1 MTNNLPEVLYR
12 VDAGGTLTFVNDG
25 WNAFA
30 ILNDTPNL
38 CGPAVLGRRVAD
50 CIAGPETRIIYAQL
64 LERAAAGVRI
74 ELPYRC
80 DSPMLRRLMLLTIS
94 AAGTEV
100 EFRSQ
105 LLDVAMR
112 PVVRLLE
119 TQRRR
124 SNALLTL
131 CSWCNRGRVGT
142 RWAEIEEVVAEL
154 GLFETNVPQIT
165 HGMCPA
171 CHARVTAELLAS

>member
-1 MTNNLPEVLYR
+1 MTKNHSEVIYR
-12 VDAGGTLTFVNDG
+12 VDAGGTLTFVNEG

-30 ILNDTPNL
+30 ILNDTPEL
-38 CGPAVLGRRVAD
+38 CGPAILGRRVAD
-50 CIAGPETRIIYAQL
+50 CIAGPETLLIYSRL

-80 DSPMLRRLMLLTIS
+80 DSPMLRRLMLLTIT
-94 AAGTEV
+94 AAGTEI

-105 LLDVAMR
+105 VVDIAMR

-119 TQRRR
+119 TERRR

-131 CSWCNRGRVGT
+131 CSWCNRGRIGD
-142 RWAEIEEVVAEL
+142 RWAEIEEVVTEL
-154 GLFETNVPQIT
+154 GLFETKVPQLT

-171 CHARVTAELLAS
+171 CQARVIAEIAS